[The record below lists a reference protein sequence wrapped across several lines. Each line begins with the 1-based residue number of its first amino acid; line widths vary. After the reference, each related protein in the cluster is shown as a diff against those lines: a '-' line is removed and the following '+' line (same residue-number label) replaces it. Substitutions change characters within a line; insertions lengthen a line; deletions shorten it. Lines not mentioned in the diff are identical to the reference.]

1 MSRIALDFKTSDT
14 MRFELDRSNVAFETE
29 KLLSRLRK
37 SNLVSKLSQA
47 ALVAT
52 LVITAGFW
60 VAMPQF
66 STGESLST
74 IANVTPTSTQ
84 DERVEENGM
93 KMSTELSMPEKVAL
107 NTVAE

>member
-1 MSRIALDFKTSDT
+1 
-14 MRFELDRSNVAFETE
+14 
-29 KLLSRLRK
+29 
-37 SNLVSKLSQA
+37 
-47 ALVAT
+47 
-52 LVITAGFW
+52 
-60 VAMPQF
+60 MPQF